1 MLTYVTRNIHSHI
14 NSSFPLISISINV
27 LFTYIF
33 TQYWGWEMFVNILKL
48 PPAFFPLF
56 CLSNLVAFSSSF
68 SVLFNNMCITSY
80 FIKQQPKIRHI
91 LNLPIIT
98 HIQDQIGLTLC
109 LKNEQNFQSLTFN
122 GFQISEYNIETLVSL
137 TKTVLDIYSTYM
149 QILTWPKHK
158 NQNKYTQK
166 LSSFF
171 HMVFI
176 LLILLQNVCDL
187 SAPLK
192 VNLTLY

>member
-1 MLTYVTRNIHSHI
+1 
-14 NSSFPLISISINV
+14 
-27 LFTYIF
+27 
-33 TQYWGWEMFVNILKL
+33 MFVNIFKL

-137 TKTVLDIYSTYM
+137 TKTVLDIYIHANSK
-149 QILTWPKHK
+149 LT
-158 NQNKYTQK
+158 QTQK
-166 LSSFF
+166 SEQKYSELIIFLSHGFY
-171 HMVFI
+171 FI
-176 LLILLQNVCDL
+176 NSLIKCM
-187 SAPLK
+187 
-192 VNLTLY
+192 